1 MTNQHKLSPFLKTML
16 LLGLLFLYI
25 PIVSLVVYSF
35 NDSKLVTVWGGFS
48 TKWYASL
55 FQNEQI
61 ISAVE
66 LSVQIALASATA
78 AVTLGTIAG
87 FVLARFKRFP
97 GSSLFAGMMTA
108 PMVMPEVI
116 TGLSMLLLFI
126 SMQQLIGVP
135 AERGFFTI
143 WVGHTTLCMAYVAVV
158 VRSRLLEIDQS
169 LEDAAMDLGA
179 RPLKIFFV
187 ITLPLVAQAIASGFL
202 LSVTLSLDDLVMT
215 AFLSGPGSTTLPQV
229 IFSKV
234 RLGLNP
240 EINALASIT
249 VLVVGV
255 LVIVANYLMLNSQ
268 RKRERAMAAAM
279 RESSAG

>member
-1 MTNQHKLSPFLKTML
+1 MNNQKLSPFLKGML

-25 PIVSLVVYSF
+25 PIVSLIVYSF

-143 WVGHTTLCMAYVAVV
+143 WVGHTTLCMAYVSVV

-268 RKRERAMAAAM
+268 RKRERALAAAM
-279 RESSAG
+279 RESSAN

>member
-1 MTNQHKLSPFLKTML
+1 MTNQQKLSPFLKIML

-48 TKWYASL
+48 TKWYVSL

-66 LSVQIALASATA
+66 LSVQIALASAAA